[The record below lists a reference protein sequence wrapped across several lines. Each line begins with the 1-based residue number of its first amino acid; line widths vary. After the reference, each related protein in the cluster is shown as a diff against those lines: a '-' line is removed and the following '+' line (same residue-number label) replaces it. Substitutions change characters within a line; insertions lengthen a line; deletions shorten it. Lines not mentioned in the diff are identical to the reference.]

1 VCTRTS
7 CKFVLKLF
15 SSGLR
20 ISGASGLPPGVAGAL
35 EVKAGGGGVDTGG
48 GGETAGGEGADG
60 AGGAG
65 GVTAAGIGVG
75 GPLLSVMA
83 GGPDNTDVVCN
94 AGAAD
99 KVGLLLNTLGAGT
112 RAGAACG
119 CTAGATVG
127 VA

>member
-1 VCTRTS
+1 
-7 CKFVLKLF
+7 VLKLF

-20 ISGASGLPPGVAGAL
+20 ISGASGLPPGDAGAL
-35 EVKAGGGGVDTGG
+35 EIAAVGGGVDTGG
-48 GGETAGGEGADG
+48 GGETAGGEA

-65 GVTAAGIGVG
+65 GVTAAGVGVG

-83 GGPDNTDVVCN
+83 GGPDKRDVVCN

-112 RAGAACG
+112 RAGADCG